1 MKKSTL
7 LASAMLFL
15 GSFSLAQLKPIAQE
29 IVNLNQEK
37 QVFQKLSL
45 FETLSKPEKN
55 DLVKDAQFL
64 KLDLNKLKNYS
75 KTGNPN
81 IEISLPYNG
90 KTISIQ
96 LTENTVVFDK
106 GFHVTDENFKSFDY
120 QPGKYYKGIIEGD
133 TNSLVGISIF
143 DDEVIGVIS
152 SDTYGNLTLGA
163 LKNADGSSKKNA
175 TEYILYSDR
184 NLPMQNLG
192 EFCGADQ
199 VPENQNFD
207 FDFTS
212 NKSTNF
218 ETNFIPTMYLE
229 IDYNIYQFHGRDMQK
244 VMDFVTATYN
254 NVQLLYANDDI
265 QVALRSVM
273 VWTSQDPYQSVGNS
287 SLAYLEKFRKT
298 RASFDA
304 NVGQLVGVDPG
315 GLGGIAY
322 VSALCGSNNY
332 SYSDISNL
340 TVVPDVP
347 TYHWNTMVITH
358 EFGHNL
364 GSSHTHACVWNG
376 NNTAIDNCVATEG
389 GCTSAEGIPADG
401 GTIMSYCHLQ
411 SVGINLAKGFGPQP
425 RQRIIDYINSRTCLP
440 SDLNDVNI
448 TYHPIYEVKNLTQNS
463 ADIHITLNNDEIISW
478 DYKLS
483 RFNQGIPTTWT
494 RVENSNVINLTGL
507 DPNTYYRLRI
517 RNAKDVS
524 NNAGVDLV
532 VVTDGDFCSNTLQF
546 VDFGGPNTRYIP
558 NENWVRTLMPQTAGS
573 KIKVAFNA
581 FNTEAGNDILRVYDG
596 VNVEATELTPTAGLS
611 GNITTNLPT
620 YEATNEQGALT
631 FKFVSDNGVQA
642 DGWVADVSCSVLGLN
657 DENGKA
663 LDFSYYPNPVQDEL
677 NFVSKNPFSS
687 IEIYSVDGKKVLAN
701 SYKKV
706 YSTNVSMKQL
716 PKGTYV
722 VVVNFEG
729 KSTSFKIVKK

>member
-7 LASAMLFL
+7 LASVMLFF

-45 FETLSKPEKN
+45 FETLEKPEKN
-55 DLVKDAQFL
+55 GIVKDAQFL
-64 KLDLNKLKNYS
+64 NLDLNKLKNYS
-75 KTGNPN
+75 KNAASN
-81 IEISLPYNG
+81 IEFTLPYNG
-90 KTISIQ
+90 DVISLE
-96 LTENTVVFDK
+96 LTENTQLFDA
-106 GFHVTDENFKSFDY
+106 GFHVIDENSKQFNYK
-120 QPGKYYKGIIEGD
+120 PGKYYKGIIKGD
-133 TNSLVGISIF
+133 VNSLVGISIF
-143 DDEVIGVIS
+143 EGEVMGVIS
-152 SDTYGNLTLGA
+152 SNKYGNLNLGA
-163 LKNADGSSKKNA
+163 LTAEDGSMLKNA
-175 TEYILYSDR
+175 TEYVLYADK
-184 NLPMQNLG
+184 NLPQDQLG
-192 EFCGADQ
+192 EFCAADMLE
-199 VPENQNFD
+199 ENQSLDYFYN
-207 FDFTS
+207 TKKA
-212 NKSTNF
+212 NNF
-218 ETNFIPTMYLE
+218 ETNYVTTMYFE
-229 IDYNIYQFHGRDMQK
+229 VDYNIYQYRQRNIDT
-244 VMDFVTATYN
+244 VMDWVTAMYN

-265 QVALRSVM
+265 QVALRSTM
-273 VWTSQDPYQSVGNS
+273 VWTSQDPYQSIGTS

-304 NVGQLVGVDPG
+304 NVGQLIGVDPG

-332 SYSDISNL
+332 SYSDLNQSY
-340 TVVPDVP
+340 VDFPV
-347 TYHWNTMVITH
+347 YSWNIMVITH

-364 GSSHTHACVWNG
+364 GSPHTHNCSWNG
-376 NNTAIDNCVATEG
+376 NNTAIDNCVSTEG
-389 GCTSAEGIPADG
+389 GCTSVEGIPTDG

-411 SVGINLAKGFGPQP
+411 SVGINLNKGFGPQP
-425 RQRIIDYINSRTCLP
+425 RQRIIDYINTRTCLP

-448 TYHPIYEVKNLTQNS
+448 TYHPVYEVKNLTQNS
-463 ADIHITLNNDEIISW
+463 ADVHMTLNNNEIISW

-483 RFNQGIPTTWT
+483 RFNQGIPATWT
-494 RVENSNVINLTGL
+494 HVANSNVINLTDL
-507 DPNTYYRLRI
+507 EPNTYYRLRI
-517 RNAKDVS
+517 RNAKDV
-524 NNAGVDLV
+524 NNNSGVDLV
-532 VVTDGDFCSNTLQF
+532 VVTDGDFCSNTLKF

-573 KIKVAFNA
+573 KIKVVFNA

-596 VNVEATELTPTAGLS
+596 VNVEATELSPAAGLS
-611 GNITTNLPT
+611 GVITSNLPT
-620 YEATNEQGALT
+620 FEATNDQGALT
-631 FKFVSDNGVQA
+631 FKFVSDNGVQG
-642 DGWVADVSCSVLGLN
+642 DGWDADVSCSVLGLN

-677 NFVSKNPFSS
+677 NFVSKNAFNS

-701 SYKKV
+701 NYKKV

-729 KSTSFKIVKK
+729 KTTSFKIVKK